1 MPEVSVEELESS
13 AEEGAIPEVNSNLT
27 ADGKLAASFE
37 PCISISK
44 PDLRKSWIKD
54 NINPAVLDTVD
65 FCSACCGMLSQ
76 PANNGECMTGCQS
89 AITAAPAAGDLFDK
103 CLAGDQSLAIV
114 EQMTEC
120 KLCVD
125 DTKTKHPE
133 VEDNVFIIKKQE
145 CDTKF
150 KGCDNPLNCTGSMAQ
165 DAEEER
171 Y

>member
-1 MPEVSVEELESS
+1 MSEVSVEELESS

-89 AITAAPAAGDLFDK
+89 AITAAPAADDLFDK